1 MSLTLTQR
9 VAKGKTVKML
19 SEKDNDFLN
28 KRKRLVATGA
38 FVLGLILVFLCA
50 GFVYM
55 FISSPYMANPLYV
68 AEAIKQNS
76 IENSTMIM
84 ATILLPI
91 IVIVLFVVV
100 VVFVL
105 FVFSIF
111 SNEKRYLSM
120 IEKLQNNQNKSHGRV
135 QSNNG

>member
-1 MSLTLTQR
+1 
-9 VAKGKTVKML
+9 ML

-28 KRKRLVATGA
+28 KRKRLVATGT

-55 FISSPYMANPLYV
+55 FISSPYIANPLHV
-68 AEAIKQNS
+68 ADAIKQNS
-76 IENSTMIM
+76 IDNSTMIM

-91 IVIVLFVVV
+91 IVIALFVMVV
-100 VVFVL
+100 IFVL
-105 FVFSIF
+105 FGFSIF